1 MYDITQSA
9 ITKKI
14 ADVDFSI
21 MHILPSEIV
30 KKGELTPFE
39 EQTGHNR
46 LLSYLS

>member
-9 ITKKI
+9 MTKKI

-21 MHILPSEIV
+21 MHCRLKSF
-30 KKGELTPFE
+30 KKANILTPFE

-46 LLSYLS
+46 LFS